1 MFAWKRRDDAAS
13 LSLADGADDTVQRPG
28 DMITEND
35 IHLLSPGDGFKWAD
49 RNKVI
54 GHRVLKEI
62 PRNEIIYPSLIE
74 E

>member
-1 MFAWKRRDDAAS
+1 MLKPKRSIATNKV
-13 LSLADGADDTVQRPG
+13 LCPG